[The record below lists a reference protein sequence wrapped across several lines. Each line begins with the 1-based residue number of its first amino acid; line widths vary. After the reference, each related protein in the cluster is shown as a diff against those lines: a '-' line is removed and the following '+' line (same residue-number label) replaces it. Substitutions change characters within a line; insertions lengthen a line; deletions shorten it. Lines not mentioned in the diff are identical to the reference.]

1 MPKTEKELIERDKT
15 RGIGAELLEAVQQMK
30 GGMAARATTV
40 ALNAA
45 SEARLK
51 VGLSQSQFAAV
62 LGVSVRTLQEWEQGR
77 RTPSGAA
84 QCLLNIA
91 ARHPEVLIEEL
102 ATS

>member
-1 MPKTEKELIERDKT
+1 MNSSSATTRD
-15 RGIGAELLEAVQQMK
+15 IGAELLDAVQQMK

-62 LGVSVRTLQEWEQGR
+62 LGVSVRTLQE
-77 RTPSGAA
+77 
-84 QCLLNIA
+84 
-91 ARHPEVLIEEL
+91 
-102 ATS
+102 